1 MIVDPF
7 SRQYLQHDACF
18 FTLLILVA
26 MECFRRPFWIL
37 QWNLSGTPCKVPGR
51 IVVCFSFTHGF
62 SSPII
67 FLSFS
72 GLCNFRKELR
82 VLFRINREPVL
93 VYVFLP
99 TVDYTDQGQFMQNGA
114 GMRM

>member
-1 MIVDPF
+1 MIVEPF

-26 MECFRRPFWIL
+26 MGCFRPFWIL
-37 QWNLSGTPCKVPGR
+37 QWNLSGASCKVPGR
-51 IVVCFSFTHGF
+51 IVVCFSFTHVF
-62 SSPII
+62 SSPIS
-67 FLSFS
+67 FLFIS
-72 GLCNFRKELR
+72 GLCHFRK
-82 VLFRINREPVL
+82 VLWILLRINREPVL

-99 TVDYTDQGQFMQNGA
+99 AVDYADQSQFMQNGA